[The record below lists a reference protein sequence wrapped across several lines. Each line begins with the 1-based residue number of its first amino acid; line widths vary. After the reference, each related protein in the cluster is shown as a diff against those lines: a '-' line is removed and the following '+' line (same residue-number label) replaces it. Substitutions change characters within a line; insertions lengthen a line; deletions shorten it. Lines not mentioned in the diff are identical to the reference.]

1 MCVGYAA
8 RILHLTPE
16 VRCAHVE
23 YKGVRTVVSVA
34 LLDDINPGD
43 YVLVHAGV
51 ALQKMS
57 VVERDEY
64 EALLEEVRQAAFGE
78 TVHK

>member
-8 RILHLTPE
+8 QIVSLTPE

-23 YKGVRTVVSVA
+23 YRGVRTVVSVA
-34 LLDDINPGD
+34 LLDDVEPGD
-43 YVLVHAGV
+43 FVLVHAGV

-57 VVERDEY
+57 VVEKDEY
-64 EALLEEVRQAAFGE
+64 EALLEEVRQAVIQAGS
-78 TVHK
+78 